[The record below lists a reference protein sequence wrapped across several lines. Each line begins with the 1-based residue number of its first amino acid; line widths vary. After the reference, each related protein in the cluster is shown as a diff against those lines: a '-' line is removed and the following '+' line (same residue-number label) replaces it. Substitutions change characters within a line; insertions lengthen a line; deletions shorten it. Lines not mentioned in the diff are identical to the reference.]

1 MMLKSSFSFD
11 FGNLNEFYYKLLKE
25 EDFNFKNRDI
35 SFDIVLKDSL
45 EFELSV
51 KSVLDMKIATSAL
64 IKSLEI
70 IDKTLNI

>member
-1 MMLKSSFSFD
+1 MLKSSFSFD